1 MCRGGHGRGSKFF
14 LGGECVF
21 NETLWRVEFHTK
33 KFNLKLSEQ
42 VNSDRAIAMDQNTC
56 VQM

>member
-1 MCRGGHGRGSKFF
+1 MAGGLRFF
-14 LGGECVF
+14 FVFFCECVF

-42 VNSDRAIAMDQNTC
+42 VNIDRAIAMDQNTC

>member
-1 MCRGGHGRGSKFF
+1 MAGGLRFF
-14 LGGECVF
+14 FFCECVF